1 MKSLFKLSSLLIASF
16 LAMTVSAQTITRK
29 AKDSTANSATKNIDF
44 LSTPSGVS
52 GIFLSGLKVS
62 GTVSGY
68 AILQVRTDTLPT
80 SATSVWEDFV
90 WPGTTKRDTL
100 YLTDVATIQQH
111 TFPVPQNQP
120 FNGARLKIVTSGTQ
134 KVYLWAGYLRRP

>member
-1 MKSLFKLSSLLIASF
+1 MKAFLKLSLALLVFA
-16 LAMTVSAQTITRK
+16 AMAFPVSGQIITRNL
-29 AKDSTANSATKNIDF
+29 KDSTANSATKNITF
-44 LSTPSGVS
+44 PSTTTGTT

-80 SATSVWEDFV
+80 AATSVFEDMV
-90 WPGTTKRDTL
+90 YPGTSKRDTL
-100 YLTDVATIQQH
+100 FFTDVATIQQH
-111 TFPVPQNQP
+111 TWPIPFNY

-134 KVYLWAGYLRRP
+134 KIYLYAGYIRR